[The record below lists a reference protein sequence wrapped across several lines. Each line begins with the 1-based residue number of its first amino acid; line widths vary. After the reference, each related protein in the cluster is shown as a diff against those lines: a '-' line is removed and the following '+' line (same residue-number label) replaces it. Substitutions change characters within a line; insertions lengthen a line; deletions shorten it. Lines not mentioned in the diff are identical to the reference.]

1 MMSVNSMNSSAFS
14 CSTAA
19 AGTSAPMIP
28 ILDTAMILV
37 VSICILP
44 ILRITGLLA

>member
-1 MMSVNSMNSSAFS
+1 MMTMNSTNSSAFS

-19 AGTSAPMIP
+19 AGTSAHIFP

-44 ILRITGLLA
+44 ILRIIGLIA

>member
-1 MMSVNSMNSSAFS
+1 MMRTNSMNSCTFS
-14 CSTAA
+14 CSTVV
-19 AGTSAPMIP
+19 AGTSAPIIP

-44 ILRITGLLA
+44 ILRITGLIA